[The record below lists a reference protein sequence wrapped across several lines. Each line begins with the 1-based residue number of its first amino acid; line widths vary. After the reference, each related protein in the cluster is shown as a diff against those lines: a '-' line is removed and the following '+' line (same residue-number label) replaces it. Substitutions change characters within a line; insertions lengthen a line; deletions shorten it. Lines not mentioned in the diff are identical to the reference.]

1 MEARHLSSIAV
12 GSTVPK
18 FLSGRLMQT
27 SVIAQGATS
36 ALTFEDVYA
45 RWFDD
50 VYRWIRAFGGLDADL
65 DDLAQEVFIV
75 VRRKLP
81 EFDGGNLA
89 GWLYRIAQR
98 TVRDHRRRAW
108 IRRLLL
114 KKQTWVGQ
122 DELSPRPLNPAELL
136 ERREAE
142 RVLAQILDKMTAI
155 RRTTFILFEIEG
167 YTGEEIAE
175 LESVPV
181 NTVWTRLHYARKDFS
196 SLIARAREEGRI
208 P

>member
-1 MEARHLSSIAV
+1 ML
-12 GSTVPK
+12 G
-18 FLSGRLMQT
+18 
-27 SVIAQGATS
+27 
-36 ALTFEDVYA
+36 
-45 RWFDD
+45 
-50 VYRWIRAFGGLDADL
+50 AFGGLDADL

-89 GWLYRIAQR
+89 GWLYRIAQH
-98 TVRDHRRRAW
+98 TVRDYRRRAW

-114 KKQTWVGQ
+114 KKQTYAGE
-122 DELSPRPLNPAELL
+122 DDLSPRPLNPAELL
-136 ERREAE
+136 EQREAE
-142 RVLAQILDKMTAI
+142 RLLVHILDKMTAI

-175 LESVPV
+175 LEGVPV